1 MYAMPISSHCNVV
14 IITIIFQGYIMV
26 SSVALPSEPKCFPGV
41 RYLSWFQFLLI
52 INNVTMKSVIF
63 GTIFLWIIFLGYIP
77 KAEILV
83 SHNMYIVMALDILP
97 TYFPK

>member
-1 MYAMPISSHCNVV
+1 
-14 IITIIFQGYIMV
+14 MV
-26 SSVALPSEPKCFPGV
+26 SSVALPSEHKCFPGV

-52 INNVTMKSVIF
+52 INNATMKNVVF
-63 GTIFLWIIFLGYIP
+63 GAIFLWIIFLGYIP
-77 KAEILV
+77 NAEIFV